1 MAELY
6 VERKRKSPVLW
17 ILLALILLAVVGYLV
32 WANRDKLDND
42 GTTTTTTQ
50 QTTTTNTGTAPAQ

>member
-17 ILLALILLAVVGYLV
+17 ILLAIILLAVVGYLV
-32 WANRDKLDND
+32 WANRDRMSND
-42 GTTTTTTQ
+42 TTTEQTTTTTT
-50 QTTTTNTGTAPAQ
+50 TAPAPARQ

>member
-1 MAELY
+1 MAEIY

-32 WANRDKLDND
+32 WANRDKLDNNKTTTTEQ
-42 GTTTTTTQ
+42 TTTTTTP
-50 QTTTTNTGTAPAQ
+50 GAPAGQ

>member
-32 WANRDKLDND
+32 WANRDKLDNNKTTTTEQ
-42 GTTTTTTQ
+42 TTTTTTATPPGQ
-50 QTTTTNTGTAPAQ
+50 

>member
-17 ILLALILLAVVGYLV
+17 ILLALILLAVIGYLV
-32 WANRDKLDND
+32 WANRDRLDND
-42 GTTTTTTQ
+42 ATKTEQTTTTTT
-50 QTTTTNTGTAPAQ
+50 TNAAPAGQ

>member
-17 ILLALILLAVVGYLV
+17 ILLAIILLAVIGYLV
-32 WANRDKLDND
+32 WANRDKMSND
-42 GTTTTTTQ
+42 ATTTEQTTTTTT
-50 QTTTTNTGTAPAQ
+50 TAPAPAGQ

>member
-17 ILLALILLAVVGYLV
+17 ILLAIILLAVIGYLV
-32 WANRDKLDND
+32 WANRDKMGND
-42 GTTTTTTQ
+42 ATTTEQTTTTTT
-50 QTTTTNTGTAPAQ
+50 TAPAPAGQ

>member
-32 WANRDKLDND
+32 WANRDKLDNN
-42 GTTTTTTQ
+42 TTTNTQ
-50 QTTTTNTGTAPAQ
+50 QTTTTTTTGTPPAQ

>member
-32 WANRDKLDND
+32 WANRDKISNDN
-42 GTTTTTTQ
+42 TTTTEQT
-50 QTTTTNTGTAPAQ
+50 TTTTNTGTAPAQ

>member
-32 WANRDKLDND
+32 WANRDKLSND
-42 GTTTTTTQ
+42 TTNPQQTTTQ
-50 QTTTTNTGTAPAQ
+50 QTTTTTTP

>member
-17 ILLALILLAVVGYLV
+17 ILLAIILLAIVGYLV
-32 WANRDKLDND
+32 WANRDRIDND
-42 GTTTTTTQ
+42 TTTEQTTTTTT
-50 QTTTTNTGTAPAQ
+50 TAPAPAGQ

>member
-32 WANRDKLDND
+32 WANRDRLDNNATTTEQ
-42 GTTTTTTQ
+42 TTTTTTS
-50 QTTTTNTGTAPAQ
+50 GAPAGQ

>member
-17 ILLALILLAVVGYLV
+17 ILLALIVLAVIGYLV
-32 WANRDKLDND
+32 WANRDKLDNNK
-42 GTTTTTTQ
+42 TTTTTT
-50 QTTTTNTGTAPAQ
+50 GVPAGQ

>member
-17 ILLALILLAVVGYLV
+17 IVLALILLAVVGYLV
-32 WANRDKLDND
+32 WANRDKLRNE
-42 GTTTTTTQ
+42 TTTNTQ
-50 QTTTTNTGTAPAQ
+50 QTTTTTTGTPPAQ

>member
-32 WANRDKLDND
+32 WANRDKIDDN
-42 GTTTTTTQ
+42 TTTTTE
-50 QTTTTNTGTAPAQ
+50 QTTTTNTGTAPTQ

>member
-17 ILLALILLAVVGYLV
+17 ILLALIVLAVVGYLV
-32 WANRDKLDND
+32 WANRDKLQNNKTTTTEQ
-42 GTTTTTTQ
+42 TTTTTTG
-50 QTTTTNTGTAPAQ
+50 TPTGQ

>member
-6 VERKRKSPVLW
+6 VERKRKSPAIW
-17 ILLALILLAVVGYLV
+17 ILLALVLLAVVGYLV
-32 WANRDKLDND
+32 WANRDKLDSD
-42 GTTTTTTQ
+42 DTTTTTQ

>member
-32 WANRDKLDND
+32 WANRDKLSNDN
-42 GTTTTTTQ
+42 TNTQQTTTQ
-50 QTTTTNTGTAPAQ
+50 QTTTTTTP